1 LTFTDANWS
10 THWWQGRYPFDVE
23 DRIGVRGRP
32 PSLTDYLGHPA
43 TRDVVGL
50 LAELYR
56 RTPGAS
62 R

>member
-1 LTFTDANWS
+1 MAALLLSISAMPPARPSTEVGVSVRLPFTRAD
-10 THWWQGRYPFDVE
+10 P
-23 DRIGVRGRP
+23 
-32 PSLTDYLGHPA
+32 HPA

-56 RTPGAS
+56 RNRPGTS

>member
-1 LTFTDANWS
+1 M
-10 THWWQGRYPFDVE
+10 
-23 DRIGVRGRP
+23 
-32 PSLTDYLGHPA
+32 YLGHLA